1 MQFTSNIIVA
11 LLLLVAVST
20 SPVAAVQK
28 WANLRGGQELQEQ
41 KEVTL
46 INDDVDSSHLDLE
59 RSLLDGCP
67 GLDYPYS
74 AAAGYDCPYLT
85 CDSSTQTKC
94 WSLWNQNCYCQ
105 PK

>member
-67 GLDYPYS
+67 GLDAPQSPECDYFH
-74 AAAGYDCPYLT
+74 

-94 WSLWNQNCYCQ
+94 WSLWNCDCYCQ

>member
-46 INDDVDSSHLDLE
+46 INEDVDSSHLDLE
-59 RSLLDGCP
+59 RSLLHGCP
-67 GLDYPYS
+67 GLDAPTYQC
-74 AAAGYDCPYLT
+74 DLIN